1 MSSCL
6 GRRLAPLH
14 CIILVRE
21 DVCPLTTRV
30 WRRVPR
36 LLVASIVI
44 ARLLVASIVIGVIV
58 AAFSYGGERPGNI
71 SVELARSWLLTRQTS
86 RKCGSDYPSTVAAAM
101 TAQVNG
107 GTSIAHHV
115 SIMHMMLLVQFL
127 FSPID
132 PGLTLG
138 GVI

>member
-1 MSSCL
+1 MP
-6 GRRLAPLH
+6 GPAAGPLALH
-14 CIILVRE
+14 YIGARG
-21 DVCPLTTRV
+21 
-30 WRRVPR
+30 RVPSHDAR
-36 LLVASIVI
+36 MASRPASFSRIYRHCEAK
-44 ARLLVASIVIGVIV
+44 ARIGVIV

-71 SVELARSWLLTRQTS
+71 SVVLARSWLLTRQTS